1 MGCKLTSPSGWHG
14 GEGQW
19 QPLLSSPQHLHLG
32 LWVKPSCPCLS
43 NGRAEAWVI
52 YNSQATN
59 KFGVR
64 LQNIKNKLLSGS
76 GLGVGTWSPA
86 IDTLEEEL
94 DLCFSVRQSANTWLS
109 EARSREYNDNKAGYE
124 TIQKRGGGDPHL

>member
-1 MGCKLTSPSGWHG
+1 MIH
-14 GEGQW
+14 
-19 QPLLSSPQHLHLG
+19 
-32 LWVKPSCPCLS
+32 
-43 NGRAEAWVI
+43 
-52 YNSQATN
+52 NSQATN

-76 GLGVGTWSPA
+76 GLGVGTWNPA

-109 EARSREYNDNKAGYE
+109 EARSREYNDNNAGYE
-124 TIQKRGGGDPHL
+124 TVQKRGGGDPHL